1 MEITKIR
8 VARASDRVK
17 IVDFQMKMALETE
30 GEALDEA
37 LVTKGVKAAIAD
49 PALGTYFVAEVD
61 GVKGIVGV
69 LMVTDEWSDWR
80 NGWVWWIQSLYVM
93 PEYREKGVFTAL
105 YEHVNTIIQ
114 STTDVKGLRLYVDKR
129 NTRAQKVYEAIGM
142 NGSHYTTYEL
152 MK

>member
-8 VARASDRVK
+8 VARVSDKAK

-30 GEALDEA
+30 GETLDEA

-49 PALGTYFVAEVD
+49 PSLGTYFVAEVD